1 MGSSMPVKNVMIRTG
16 SAETAAMRSVS
27 GKTRNSVETT
37 LPNSLKNVTMEA
49 RKMVMVAIVSVD

>member
-1 MGSSMPVKNVMIRTG
+1 MPVKNVMIRTG